1 MHVKHCLAAVL
12 GAVPVLAQSSSSFN
26 PSEHH
31 NPDPFQPYTI
41 RAENITAT
49 VIPYGAR
56 LTSLLVP
63 DRDGQLQD
71 VVVGYDN
78 PREYLHDT
86 QTAHTYFG
94 AVVGRYA
101 NRIKNGTFTLDGDE
115 YHIPTNEHNGA
126 NTLHGGEIGYDQ
138 RNWTVSAL
146 SDSSVTFT
154 LVDRALQGFP
164 GDVVTHAIFSV
175 DASRTPTNPHGR
187 PQLTTQLVSLA
198 MTHSTPIMLSNHI
211 YWNLNGFKRHDLLE
225 DTFLQLPLSPR
236 FVATDGILIPNGT
249 ILNADMAYGGSPD
262 FTSGK
267 LFGAD
272 IDETTGLCGT
282 GCTGYDNCFIVDR
295 PPAYAG
301 AGDAMVPTVR
311 MNSST
316 TGISLDIATNQ
327 HAVQIYSCNGQDGHI
342 PVKQS
347 QVERNNGR
355 GAQFVNQ
362 YGCVAI
368 EPEGWIDGINHPEWG
383 QMKDQVYSP
392 ATAPALNWATYQF
405 GTIQ

>member
-1 MHVKHCLAAVL
+1 MHVKHCLPAVL
-12 GAVPVLAQSSSSFN
+12 GALPVLAQSSSFN
-26 PSEHH
+26 PPEHH

-63 DRDGQLQD
+63 DRDDQLQD
-71 VVVGYDN
+71 VVVGYDD

-101 NRIKNGTFTLDGDE
+101 NRIKNGTFTLDGEE
-115 YHIPTNEHNGA
+115 YDIPTNEHNGA
-126 NTLHGGEIGYDQ
+126 NTLHGGNIGYDQ

-164 GDVVTHAIFSV
+164 GDVVTHAVFSV
-175 DASRTPTNPHGR
+175 DTERSPANPHGR

-211 YWNLNGFKRHDLLE
+211 YWNLNGFKQHDVLE

-249 ILNADMAYGGSPD
+249 ILNADAAYSGSPD
-262 FTSGK
+262 FTAGK
-267 LFGAD
+267 LVGAD

-301 AGDAMVPTVR
+301 AEDAMVPTVR

-316 TGISLDIATNQ
+316 TGISLDVAMNQ

-347 QVERNNGR
+347 QVERNNGH

-362 YGCVAI
+362 YGCVVI
-368 EPEGWIDGINHPEWG
+368 EPQGWIDGINHPEWG
-383 QMKDQVYSP
+383 QLKDQIYSP